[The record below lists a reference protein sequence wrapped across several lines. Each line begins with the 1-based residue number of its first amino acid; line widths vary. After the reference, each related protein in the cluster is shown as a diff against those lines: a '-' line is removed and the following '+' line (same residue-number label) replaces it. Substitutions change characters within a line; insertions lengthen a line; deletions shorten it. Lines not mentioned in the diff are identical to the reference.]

1 VSCLSRINDTAHL
14 DTALRLIERHGSAG
28 NVFIN
33 LTGGNGLFLYSS
45 LSSRFKDSFVHAFKR
60 NPKTVLGLTKTHL
73 IIHSVKVLDEYG
85 LVPLILPI
93 IGLGLTLTLLPEYL
107 VWAVFLGSSWY
118 LVSLFS
124 KKSKAANP
132 KEKGGETHA

>member
-1 VSCLSRINDTAHL
+1 MSCLSRISDSTHL

-60 NPKTVLGLTKTHL
+60 NPKAILGLTKIHF

-85 LVPLILPI
+85 LS
-93 IGLGLTLTLLPEYL
+93 
-107 VWAVFLGSSWY
+107 A
-118 LVSLFS
+118 SLW
-124 KKSKAANP
+124 
-132 KEKGGETHA
+132 